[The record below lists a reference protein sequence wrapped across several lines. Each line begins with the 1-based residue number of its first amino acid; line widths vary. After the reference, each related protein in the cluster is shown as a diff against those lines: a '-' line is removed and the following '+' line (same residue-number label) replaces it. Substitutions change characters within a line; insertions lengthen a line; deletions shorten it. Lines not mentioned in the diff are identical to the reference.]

1 MADNY
6 LENKMEQH
14 RLGSDVRHYRPRL
27 SPTGQKPGTLTM
39 KFPPRRVFVTGG
51 ATGIG
56 KAIVTTF
63 RNAGCQVAFCD
74 IDQQAG
80 NRTAQATGARFYH
93 TDVADS
99 RALENCMQAITKLWG
114 DIDIIVNNAG
124 ISEFKPLEEC
134 STDDFCRVIAVNLLP
149 VFTTARF
156 IARHRDTL
164 EPSNPYGRII
174 NIASTRALM
183 SESGTEAYSASKG
196 GIVALTHA
204 LMMSLADRHI
214 TVNCISPGWIE
225 TGDYDNLT
233 QADHDQH
240 PSRRVGMPDDI
251 ARMCVWLAM
260 EENGFIN
267 GENIIIDGGMTRR
280 MQYI

>member
-27 SPTGQKPGTLTM
+27 SPTGQKPGTLTI

-51 ATGIG
+51 AAGIG
-56 KAIVTTF
+56 KAIVAAF

-99 RALENCMQAITKLWG
+99 SALENCLQAITQLWG

-124 ISEFKPLEEC
+124 IAEFKPLEEC
-134 STDDFCRVIAVNLLP
+134 TTDDFCRVMSVNLLP

-156 IARHRDTL
+156 IARHRDAL
-164 EPSNPYGRII
+164 EQPNPYGRII

-260 EENGFIN
+260 EENSFIN
-267 GENIIIDGGMTRR
+267 GENIVIDGGMTRR